1 MVPLAVCLLPSAA
14 CLLPTNLMLPSAF
27 CLLLPDFYSI
37 LPHLNA
43 TLNASSFILLT
54 AGYYFIR
61 RGRVLAHK
69 RCQLS
74 ALAASILFLISYVVY
89 HQHHG
94 TTPFKG
100 PATAKTIYL
109 TILTTHTILAVVIVP
124 FVIITL
130 RRALRGDFLR
140 HRAIARWTLPMWM
153 YVSITG
159 VIVYLMLYHLY
170 PSR

>member
-1 MVPLAVCLLPSAA
+1 MLFPAA
-14 CLLPTNLMLPSAF
+14 CLLPPAF
-27 CLLLPDFYSI
+27 CFLLPDFYSI

-54 AGYYFIR
+54 SGYYFIR

-74 ALAASILFLISYVVY
+74 ALTASILFLISYVVY
-89 HQHHG
+89 HLHHG
-94 TTPFKG
+94 
-100 PATAKTIYL
+100 ATRFPGQGIARPVYF
-109 TILTTHTILAVVIVP
+109 TILTTHTILAIVIVP

-130 RRALRGDFLR
+130 RRALRRDFLR

-170 PSR
+170 PSGR

>member
-1 MVPLAVCLLPSAA
+1 MPLSAICLLPAA
-14 CLLPTNLMLPSAF
+14 FCLPPFAFCFLPSAF
-27 CLLLPDFYSI
+27 CLLLPDFYSV

-54 AGYYFIR
+54 SGYYFIR

-69 RCQLS
+69 RCQIS
-74 ALAASILFLISYVVY
+74 ALTASVVFLVSYVVY

-94 TTPFKG
+94 TTRFAGQGIARP
-100 PATAKTIYL
+100 IYF

-140 HRAIARWTLPMWM
+140 HRALARW
-153 YVSITG
+153 
-159 VIVYLMLYHLY
+159 
-170 PSR
+170 